1 YHAGREV
8 EPADLGLP
16 ASIRTSLYP
25 FVAGGGPPPSYPTP
39 VPPRSRPGL
48 PTPDAFTPT
57 SSTNIEIPPS
67 SAGLGSLADI
77 AEPLSRPPLD
87 IDAVAPGSLSLDL
100 PEGGTTFDELERE
113 ILVQV
118 LARAENNQSRA
129 ARSLGMSEST
139 FRSRM
144 KRLGL
149 KG

>member
-1 YHAGREV
+1 MDVDGVAAG
-8 EPADLGLP
+8 
-16 ASIRTSLYP
+16 
-25 FVAGGGPPPSYPTP
+25 
-39 VPPRSRPGL
+39 
-48 PTPDAFTPT
+48 
-57 SSTNIEIPPS
+57 
-67 SAGLGSLADI
+67 
-77 AEPLSRPPLD
+77 PLSLE
-87 IDAVAPGSLSLDL
+87 L

-118 LARAENNQSRA
+118 LARADGNQSRA